1 MVNHSMFQINIL
13 LVNGVCVQAFNPEIM
28 SKREHNS
35 SDSELSE
42 NSHDMSPFKQHKL
55 HLNDEVDPVILPD
68 TSEDEMVG
76 SGRSL
81 ENLILRV
88 V

>member
-1 MVNHSMFQINIL
+1 MEE
-13 LVNGVCVQAFNPEIM
+13 CVAKNV
-28 SKREHNS
+28 
-35 SDSELSE
+35 
-42 NSHDMSPFKQHKL
+42 NSHDMSPFKQHKP